1 MDIFHAMVRTDQNM
15 LSGHSVI
22 LTADDG

>member
-15 LSGHSVI
+15 LRGHSVI